1 MEVLSPCCVLSIVN
15 VLVITSSNWFIDHI
29 IDQINLIS
37 NILLMNENGIAI
49 WYANWTC
56 DELQGFWLI
65 EWHFGYHNAKVSVKS
80 MKYPCFQ

>member
-49 WYANWTC
+49 
-56 DELQGFWLI
+56 
-65 EWHFGYHNAKVSVKS
+65 
-80 MKYPCFQ
+80 